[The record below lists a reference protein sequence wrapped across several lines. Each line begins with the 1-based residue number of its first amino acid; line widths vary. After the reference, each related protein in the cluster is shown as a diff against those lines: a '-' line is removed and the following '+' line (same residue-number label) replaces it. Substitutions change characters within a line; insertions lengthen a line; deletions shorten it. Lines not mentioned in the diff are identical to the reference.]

1 MIRVLIAA
9 DVRLYGE
16 GIRLLLERESGI
28 EVAGTAGSAAD
39 ALRQVAEL
47 CPDLALVDSA
57 MPNSIDLIRA
67 IRRAASAVKIVA
79 LGVPELDRDIISCVE
94 AGISGYVTRDGSRS
108 DLVAAVRS
116 VARGEALCSPRVAAS
131 LLEHVAALARDRP
144 SAPRDGLTR
153 RELQVVRLIDEGLSN
168 KEIAGRLCIEV
179 PTVKSHVHSILGKLG
194 VHRRGEAAARIRA
207 AMM

>member
-1 MIRVLIAA
+1 MIRVLIVT

-16 GIRLLLERESGI
+16 GMGLLLERESGI
-28 EVAGTAGSAAD
+28 EVAGTPGSAAD
-39 ALRQVAEL
+39 ALREVADL

-57 MPNSIDLIRA
+57 MPNRIALIRG

-79 LGVPELDRDIISCVE
+79 LGIPELDRDIISCVE
-94 AGISGYVTRDGSRS
+94 AGISGYVTRDGSRA
-108 DLVAAVRS
+108 DLVAVVQS
-116 VARGEALCSPRVAAS
+116 VARGEALCSPRVVAS
-131 LLEHVAALARDRP
+131 LLERVAALARDRP

-194 VHRRGEAAARIRA
+194 VRRRGEAAARIRA
-207 AMM
+207 AAM